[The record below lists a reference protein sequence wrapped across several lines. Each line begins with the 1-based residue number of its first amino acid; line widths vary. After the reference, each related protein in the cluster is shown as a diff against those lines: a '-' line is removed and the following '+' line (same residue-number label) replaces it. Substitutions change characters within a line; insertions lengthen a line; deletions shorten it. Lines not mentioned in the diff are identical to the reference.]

1 MMKVIASVSCAGYG
15 KFLVLISFT
24 WAVNITGY
32 GVEVTYL
39 LVN

>member
-1 MMKVIASVSCAGYG
+1 MMKATASVSCAGYG
-15 KFLVLISFT
+15 EFLVLISFT

-39 LVN
+39 LVD